1 MAIQVRRGNEVDF
14 DPSKMLPG
22 EWAVSLDTKYVR
34 MCFSPGICL
43 RMATYEAFEADMAQ
57 IQAILEEAKTVE
69 EAIQKIYDDVQQVVI
84 DIETASNA
92 AQIAIEKSE
101 ESKEFATAA
110 ASSASAAKTSETNA
124 KSSASSASAS
134 ASTATKKATEA
145 STYANNAK
153 NSENTANTHATTAS
167 TKASEAS
174 TSANTASVKANDAS
188 DSALLAE
195 SYTHG
200 GTGVRDNEDVDNAQ
214 YYKNQAERI
223 SQGLSGALLPM
234 GTITFS
240 QLANQTKQAGYM
252 YNISNS
258 FTTNNTFKEGAGYS
272 YPEGTNVYYTADGY
286 WDCIAGTSVVGVKG
300 SAESSYR
307 KGNVNITKSNIGLS
321 NVDNTSDADKP
332 ISDAT
337 QAAFGEVNKRIDESV
352 LDLQAQIDAT
362 NSNLSSVVKPYG
374 YGNNIFGN
382 DLDTWTTAGNYLAN
396 GSTINIPPEVYDI
409 TADGWGTVIVYS
421 GISGT
426 STRVIQWYHAWNFGT
441 TMFYRVLNDTV
452 WSDWEQVATKKDLLK
467 ISTVKYDASSI
478 TIEANESAYV
488 NIILDVVPEGIVG
501 IASIP
506 NGCYVYRWYTSTPEK
521 KLVMVI
527 KNTTSSPITLG
538 TDFYVSYLYK

>member
-1 MAIQVRRGNEVDF
+1 MAIQVRRGKEDEL
-14 DPSKMLPG
+14 DISKAVPG
-22 EWAVSLDTKYVR
+22 EWLVSTDTRYVR
-34 MCFSPGICL
+34 MCFAPGIVL

-124 KSSASSASAS
+124 KSSASSASTS

-145 STYANNAK
+145 STYAKNAK

-167 TKASEAS
+167 NKASEAS

-286 WDCIAGTSVVGVKG
+286 WDCIAGTSVIGVKG

-337 QAAFGEVNKRIDESV
+337 QAALGEVNKRIDESV
-352 LDLQAQIDAT
+352 LNLKAQIDAT
-362 NSNLSSVVKPYG
+362 NSNLNNKVTVGAEAIVANVGLG
-374 YGNNIFGN
+374 YADEDINEIPLIYRENDNIWFRYTDANGNLAFQNIDNITTHLNEIESMGILNATFKYASLELQAIG
-382 DLDTWTTAGNYLAN
+382 WTTVTIAHGLGKVPTFVLATPS
-396 GSTINIPPEVYDI
+396 ST
-409 TADGWGTVIVYS
+409 
-421 GISGT
+421 
-426 STRVIQWYHAWNFGT
+426 
-441 TMFYRVLNDTV
+441 
-452 WSDWEQVATKKDLLK
+452 
-467 ISTVKYDASSI
+467 SSI
-478 TIEANESAYV
+478 RVTVNVHFDATNIYVKAYNMESSAAS
-488 NIILDVVPEGIVG
+488 VG
-501 IASIP
+501 
-506 NGCYVYRWYTSTPEK
+506 
-521 KLVMVI
+521 
-527 KNTTSSPITLG
+527 
-538 TDFYVSYLYK
+538 FYVLAF

>member
-1 MAIQVRRGNEVDF
+1 MAIQVRRGKEDEL
-14 DPSKMLPG
+14 DISKAVPG
-22 EWAVSLDTKYVR
+22 EWLVSTDTRYVR
-34 MCFSPGICL
+34 MCFAPGIVL

-69 EAIQKIYDDVQQVVI
+69 EAIQKIYDDVQQVIV
-84 DIETASNA
+84 DIETASSA

-124 KSSASSASAS
+124 KSSASSASTS

-286 WDCIAGTSVVGVKG
+286 WDCLAGTSVVGVKG

-337 QAAFGEVNKRIDESV
+337 QAALGEVNKRIDESV
-352 LDLQAQIDAT
+352 LNLQAQIDAT
-362 NSNLSSVVKPYG
+362 NSNLSVTTYTMTMDTSAVTGSYLYVGKQGNCYYISAGIFPTFDSIEAWSNQKIGTIANWSHGILNGFACLNAIG
-374 YGNNIFGN
+374 Y
-382 DLDTWTTAGNYLAN
+382 AP
-396 GSTINIPPEVYDI
+396 TINIPTLGLRIEED
-409 TADGWGTVIVYS
+409 GTVYVYVHGTVS
-421 GISGT
+421 GIKNMWFYA
-426 STRVIQWYHAWNFGT
+426 STAI
-441 TMFYRVLNDTV
+441 
-452 WSDWEQVATKKDLLK
+452 
-467 ISTVKYDASSI
+467 
-478 TIEANESAYV
+478 
-488 NIILDVVPEGIVG
+488 
-501 IASIP
+501 
-506 NGCYVYRWYTSTPEK
+506 
-521 KLVMVI
+521 
-527 KNTTSSPITLG
+527 
-538 TDFYVSYLYK
+538 YKF

>member
-1 MAIQVRRGNEVDF
+1 MAIQVRRGKEDEL
-14 DPSKMLPG
+14 DISKAVPG
-22 EWAVSLDTKYVR
+22 EWLVSTDTRYVR
-34 MCFSPGICL
+34 MCFAPGIVL

-84 DIETASNA
+84 DIETASSA
-92 AQIAIEKSE
+92 AQTAIEKSE

-124 KSSASSASAS
+124 KSSASSASTS

-286 WDCIAGTSVVGVKG
+286 WDCLAGTSVVGVKG

-337 QAAFGEVNKRIDESV
+337 QAALGEVNERIDESV
-352 LDLQAQIDAT
+352 LYLQAQIDAT
-362 NSNLSSVVKPYG
+362 NSNLEIKTTSINLTYGSTAFSLTLFRFGKVVCARIATVLSLTENRVTFTNVIPEE
-374 YGNNIFGN
+374 
-382 DLDTWTTAGNYLAN
+382 LRPTTGITITSALLAN
-396 GSTINIPPEVYDI
+396 TTFSGHARFNFNSDGSL
-409 TADGWGTVIVYS
+409 AIVTDTLNS
-421 GISGT
+421 NREFHANAVWI
-426 STRVIQWYHAWNFGT
+426 IQ
-441 TMFYRVLNDTV
+441 
-452 WSDWEQVATKKDLLK
+452 
-467 ISTVKYDASSI
+467 
-478 TIEANESAYV
+478 
-488 NIILDVVPEGIVG
+488 
-501 IASIP
+501 
-506 NGCYVYRWYTSTPEK
+506 
-521 KLVMVI
+521 
-527 KNTTSSPITLG
+527 
-538 TDFYVSYLYK
+538 

>member
-1 MAIQVRRGNEVDF
+1 MAIQVRRGKEDEL
-14 DPSKMLPG
+14 DISKAVPG
-22 EWAVSLDTKYVR
+22 EWLVSTDTRYVR
-34 MCFSPGICL
+34 MCFAPGIVL

-124 KSSASSASAS
+124 KNSASSASTS

-153 NSENTANTHATTAS
+153 KSENTANTHATTAS
-167 TKASEAS
+167 NKASEAS

-337 QAAFGEVNKRIDESV
+337 QAALGEVNERIDESV

-362 NSNLSSVVKPYG
+362 NSNLASKNYILERSGSNDYKISFKWEKGDDEVFSLVGYIGDVAVFRIRQNFDAQILDETVYTFTAESGVLNTGSGLVIRKQAHFYHFRCTISFANVDNIVSFSKVKIGTISDWTGEEVNPACIVNAIGYEPALNLPALGVKIESDGSVYVNVHG
-374 YGNNIFGN
+374 A
-382 DLDTWTTAGNYLAN
+382 T
-396 GSTINIPPEVYDI
+396 
-409 TADGWGTVIVYS
+409 S
-421 GISGT
+421 GIKSF
-426 STRVIQWYHAWNFGT
+426 W
-441 TMFYRVLNDTV
+441 FYGF
-452 WSDWEQVATKKDLLK
+452 
-467 ISTVKYDASSI
+467 STV
-478 TIEANESAYV
+478 
-488 NIILDVVPEGIVG
+488 
-501 IASIP
+501 
-506 NGCYVYRWYTSTPEK
+506 YTNK
-521 KLVMVI
+521 
-527 KNTTSSPITLG
+527 
-538 TDFYVSYLYK
+538 

>member
-1 MAIQVRRGNEVDF
+1 MAIQVRRGKEDEL
-14 DPSKMLPG
+14 DISKAVPG
-22 EWAVSLDTKYVR
+22 EWLVSTDTRYVR
-34 MCFSPGICL
+34 MCFAPGIVL
-43 RMATYEAFEADMAQ
+43 RMATYESFEADMAQ

-101 ESKEFATAA
+101 ESKEFANAA

-124 KSSASSASAS
+124 KSSASSASTS

-153 NSENTANTHATTAS
+153 KSENTANTHATTAS
-167 TKASEAS
+167 NKASEAS

-337 QAAFGEVNKRIDESV
+337 QAALGGLQSELNAKNFLKGKANASNISFDWIKDDENIFYLAGYVDDTLVFKLRQNFNTKSMRTKGYTFTAESGV
-352 LDLQAQIDAT
+352 LQ
-362 NSNLSSVVKPYG
+362 SGSVVSVVRQGDFYHIQCNINLASIDSINSWYKVKIGTISNWTGEAIGSACMLNALG
-374 YGNNIFGN
+374 YAPTLCLPTLGVIIES
-382 DLDTWTTAGNYLAN
+382 D
-396 GSTINIPPEVYDI
+396 GSVYINVHG
-409 TADGWGTVIVYS
+409 AVS
-421 GISGT
+421 GIKNIWFYGR
-426 STRVIQWYHAWNFGT
+426 STA
-441 TMFYRVLNDTV
+441 
-452 WSDWEQVATKKDLLK
+452 
-467 ISTVKYDASSI
+467 
-478 TIEANESAYV
+478 
-488 NIILDVVPEGIVG
+488 
-501 IASIP
+501 
-506 NGCYVYRWYTSTPEK
+506 YTSIDP
-521 KLVMVI
+521 V
-527 KNTTSSPITLG
+527 
-538 TDFYVSYLYK
+538 

>member
-84 DIETASNA
+84 DIETASSA
-92 AQIAIEKSE
+92 AQTAIEKSE

-124 KSSASSASAS
+124 KSSASSASTS

-258 FTTNNTFKEGAGYS
+258 FTTDNTFKEGAGYS

-337 QAAFGEVNKRIDESV
+337 QAALGEVNERIDESV

-362 NSNLSSVVKPYG
+362 NSNLGLKKYTKSDITINEKIYVSRLALTKECHLVCFSGVFRTDVDITEQTPLITLPSQLLPTDQIDIVMLVSTGDVIRGAIK
-374 YGNNIFGN
+374 
-382 DLDTWTTAGNYLAN
+382 AN
-396 GSTINIPPEVYDI
+396 GVFSTIYDTFPAGTNIRFSTSYH
-409 TADGWGTVIVYS
+409 TASV
-421 GISGT
+421 
-426 STRVIQWYHAWNFGT
+426 
-441 TMFYRVLNDTV
+441 
-452 WSDWEQVATKKDLLK
+452 TK
-467 ISTVKYDASSI
+467 
-478 TIEANESAYV
+478 
-488 NIILDVVPEGIVG
+488 
-501 IASIP
+501 
-506 NGCYVYRWYTSTPEK
+506 
-521 KLVMVI
+521 
-527 KNTTSSPITLG
+527 
-538 TDFYVSYLYK
+538 

>member
-1 MAIQVRRGNEVDF
+1 MAIQVRRGKEDEL
-14 DPSKMLPG
+14 DISKAVPG
-22 EWAVSLDTKYVR
+22 EWLVSTDTRYVR
-34 MCFSPGICL
+34 MCFAPGIVL

-84 DIETASNA
+84 DIETASSA
-92 AQIAIEKSE
+92 AQTAIEKSE

-124 KSSASSASAS
+124 KSSASSASTS

-167 TKASEAS
+167 NKASEAS

-258 FTTNNTFKEGAGYS
+258 FTTDNTFKEGAGYS

-337 QAAFGEVNKRIDESV
+337 QAALGEVNERIDESV

-362 NSNLSSVVKPYG
+362 NSNLSVTTYTMTMDTSAVTGSYLYVGKQGNCYYISAGIFPTFDSIEAWSNQKIGTIANWSHGILNGFACLNAIG
-374 YGNNIFGN
+374 Y
-382 DLDTWTTAGNYLAN
+382 AP
-396 GSTINIPPEVYDI
+396 TINIPTLGLRIEED
-409 TADGWGTVIVYS
+409 GTVYVYVHGTVS
-421 GISGT
+421 GIKNMWFYA
-426 STRVIQWYHAWNFGT
+426 STAI
-441 TMFYRVLNDTV
+441 
-452 WSDWEQVATKKDLLK
+452 
-467 ISTVKYDASSI
+467 
-478 TIEANESAYV
+478 
-488 NIILDVVPEGIVG
+488 
-501 IASIP
+501 
-506 NGCYVYRWYTSTPEK
+506 
-521 KLVMVI
+521 
-527 KNTTSSPITLG
+527 
-538 TDFYVSYLYK
+538 YKF

>member
-1 MAIQVRRGNEVDF
+1 MAIQVRRGKEDEL
-14 DPSKMLPG
+14 DISKAVPG
-22 EWAVSLDTKYVR
+22 EWLVSTDTRYVR
-34 MCFSPGICL
+34 MCFAPGIVL

-124 KSSASSASAS
+124 KNSASSASTS

-153 NSENTANTHATTAS
+153 KSENTANTHATTAS
-167 TKASEAS
+167 NKASEAS

-252 YNISNS
+252 YNISDS
-258 FTTNNTFKEGAGYS
+258 FTTDNTFKEGAGYS

-337 QAAFGEVNKRIDESV
+337 QAALGEVNERIDESV
-352 LDLQAQIDAT
+352 LDLKAQIDAT
-362 NSNLSSVVKPYG
+362 NSNLKVTQYTFTPNSNIVQGGVEIYKQGNFLHCKVQINPAQDTLDAWTNLNIGTLSNWVGISYNVICVLSTLSSSPATLALNIDAEGNVFVKTYATYTSGLKKWFYG
-374 YGNNIFGN
+374 Y
-382 DLDTWTTAGNYLAN
+382 
-396 GSTINIPPEVYDI
+396 STQY
-409 TADGWGTVIVYS
+409 
-421 GISGT
+421 IS
-426 STRVIQWYHAWNFGT
+426 S
-441 TMFYRVLNDTV
+441 
-452 WSDWEQVATKKDLLK
+452 
-467 ISTVKYDASSI
+467 
-478 TIEANESAYV
+478 
-488 NIILDVVPEGIVG
+488 
-501 IASIP
+501 
-506 NGCYVYRWYTSTPEK
+506 
-521 KLVMVI
+521 
-527 KNTTSSPITLG
+527 
-538 TDFYVSYLYK
+538 

>member
-1 MAIQVRRGNEVDF
+1 MAIQVRRGKEDEL
-14 DPSKMLPG
+14 DISKAVPG
-22 EWAVSLDTKYVR
+22 EWLVSTDTRYVR
-34 MCFSPGICL
+34 MCFAPGIVL

-124 KSSASSASAS
+124 KNSASSASTS

-167 TKASEAS
+167 NKASEAS

-337 QAAFGEVNKRIDESV
+337 QAALGEVNKRIDESA
-352 LDLQAQIDAT
+352 LDLKAQIDAT
-362 NSNLSSVVKPYG
+362 NSNLTT
-374 YGNNIFGN
+374 YGNTTVPLKVFPGTAALTHENKYWFAKTITLPPYMTPGSDNYVVLVIPDFNNNAKNMRCTYSVTYGSNSFVIYATDAQGNLDETDSFTVRFVVFGN
-382 DLDTWTTAGNYLAN
+382 
-396 GSTINIPPEVYDI
+396 
-409 TADGWGTVIVYS
+409 
-421 GISGT
+421 
-426 STRVIQWYHAWNFGT
+426 
-441 TMFYRVLNDTV
+441 
-452 WSDWEQVATKKDLLK
+452 
-467 ISTVKYDASSI
+467 
-478 TIEANESAYV
+478 
-488 NIILDVVPEGIVG
+488 
-501 IASIP
+501 
-506 NGCYVYRWYTSTPEK
+506 
-521 KLVMVI
+521 
-527 KNTTSSPITLG
+527 
-538 TDFYVSYLYK
+538 